1 MKLSHKLILGMLVP
15 ALVIGLVGMYVL
27 NIGQASMRSGVND
40 ASAAYVSAIMAEID
54 RTMHSRI
61 VGWQAYSSGQ
71 DIRDFL
77 IGANDR
83 MAGHPDPETLIAE
96 RDADWR
102 ATAAGKTNALMK
114 KSLNNRV
121 SRLLRGLQNRLN
133 QGFGYTLYPE
143 IFITDSFG
151 AIVSQT
157 GLNSDYKHS
166 DQTWWQQAREKG
178 VYIGNVEFDNSSDT
192 YATDVAFRIED
203 DNGDFLGVMKVVISL
218 IEVQSIIHQRS
229 QDEQL
234 AKRFN
239 FMLFTDERQIIHTNM
254 HESGTMD
261 DGSAYFSGVDIPDDA
276 AVYTSE
282 RVEQNSGDQLLSA
295 YAFSQPYGE
304 LPALGW
310 ILLHEYYA
318 EDIYEPIYRL
328 QRKVFMIALVTA
340 LLALVAGSVIAY
352 SISRRVRRL
361 VEVTKRFGDG
371 GYAHPV
377 EEKGNDELAVLAKSF
392 NEAGRLVLKE
402 FSKRKHTE
410 AELRKAKE
418 LAEQANRAK
427 SAFLANMSHE
437 LRTPM
442 NAIIGYSE
450 MLQEEAEDLG
460 QQDLVPDLEKINAAG
475 KHLLA
480 LINDILDLSKIEA
493 GRMDLYLERFE
504 LGDTLSDVVSTVTPL
519 VEKNNNSLS
528 VDIAEDLGSV
538 RADVTKIRQALFNL
552 LSNAAKFTHD
562 GTISVKAHR
571 ERHPDGDWIELAIKD
586 TGIGIA
592 ADKIH
597 MLFEEFTQA
606 DNSTTR
612 DYGGTGLGLAIT
624 RRFCQMMGGDI
635 SVVSEPGVGS
645 TFSIR
650 LPAEVNALEAARAA
664 SDSMHEIQ
672 PDLVAAANGKDLRT
686 ILVID
691 DDETTCDMLR
701 RTFEKAGYRVAV
713 ATRAEDGL
721 KLARSVK
728 PDAITLDVMMP
739 GMDGWSVLRTLKA
752 DGELMR
758 IPVIMLSMVDDKGM
772 GYSLGAAEY
781 LTKPV
786 DRSRL
791 LPLLEKYTQQGST
804 GDILVV
810 EDSAEDRRMLCRMLE
825 GEGWSV
831 VSAENGEQALAAV
844 ADSRPAVIMLDLM
857 MPVMDG
863 FQFLHK
869 LRAHEEWLYIPV
881 VVLTAMELDGQELA
895 ELSGHV
901 EAVIRKAEMTP
912 DRVLEHIRH
921 ALGEIETR

>member
-254 HESGTMD
+254 HESGIMD

-361 VEVTKRFGDG
+361 VMVGLR
-371 GYAHPV
+371 
-377 EEKGNDELAVLAKSF
+377 S
-392 NEAGRLVLKE
+392 RVLK
-402 FSKRKHTE
+402 
-410 AELRKAKE
+410 
-418 LAEQANRAK
+418 
-427 SAFLANMSHE
+427 SA
-437 LRTPM
+437 
-442 NAIIGYSE
+442 
-450 MLQEEAEDLG
+450 
-460 QQDLVPDLEKINAAG
+460 
-475 KHLLA
+475 
-480 LINDILDLSKIEA
+480 
-493 GRMDLYLERFE
+493 
-504 LGDTLSDVVSTVTPL
+504 
-519 VEKNNNSLS
+519 
-528 VDIAEDLGSV
+528 
-538 RADVTKIRQALFNL
+538 
-552 LSNAAKFTHD
+552 
-562 GTISVKAHR
+562 
-571 ERHPDGDWIELAIKD
+571 
-586 TGIGIA
+586 
-592 ADKIH
+592 
-597 MLFEEFTQA
+597 
-606 DNSTTR
+606 
-612 DYGGTGLGLAIT
+612 
-624 RRFCQMMGGDI
+624 
-635 SVVSEPGVGS
+635 
-645 TFSIR
+645 
-650 LPAEVNALEAARAA
+650 
-664 SDSMHEIQ
+664 
-672 PDLVAAANGKDLRT
+672 
-686 ILVID
+686 
-691 DDETTCDMLR
+691 
-701 RTFEKAGYRVAV
+701 
-713 ATRAEDGL
+713 
-721 KLARSVK
+721 
-728 PDAITLDVMMP
+728 
-739 GMDGWSVLRTLKA
+739 
-752 DGELMR
+752 
-758 IPVIMLSMVDDKGM
+758 
-772 GYSLGAAEY
+772 
-781 LTKPV
+781 
-786 DRSRL
+786 
-791 LPLLEKYTQQGST
+791 
-804 GDILVV
+804 
-810 EDSAEDRRMLCRMLE
+810 
-825 GEGWSV
+825 
-831 VSAENGEQALAAV
+831 
-844 ADSRPAVIMLDLM
+844 
-857 MPVMDG
+857 
-863 FQFLHK
+863 
-869 LRAHEEWLYIPV
+869 
-881 VVLTAMELDGQELA
+881 
-895 ELSGHV
+895 SG
-901 EAVIRKAEMTP
+901 
-912 DRVLEHIRH
+912 
-921 ALGEIETR
+921 